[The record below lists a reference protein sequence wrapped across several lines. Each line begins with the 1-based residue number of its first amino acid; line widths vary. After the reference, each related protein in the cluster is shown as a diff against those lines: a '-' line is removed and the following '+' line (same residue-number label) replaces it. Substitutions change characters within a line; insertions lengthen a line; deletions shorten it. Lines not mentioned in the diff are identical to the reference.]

1 MLWTREES
9 LDPAMHQITIP
20 QSSSPQPRQC
30 SDYAIPA
37 ARLDSGL
44 NITLHFLFD
53 KLRAVIP
60 VPYCNSEAQG
70 RIIWTRCEATAIF
83 RSPGDKPTEQRNLR
97 ECARLPAVTLRNGD
111 TQWMAGFHYVYT
123 LRIRAATP
131 PNICTSARRSYL
143 STVSILHGVESFF
156 RS

>member
-1 MLWTREES
+1 MLRTNEES
-9 LDPAMHQITIP
+9 LNPAMYQTTIP
-20 QSSSPQPRQC
+20 RSSSPQPRQYT
-30 SDYAIPA
+30 DYAIPA

-70 RIIWTRCEATAIF
+70 VGCETNAIF

-97 ECARLPAVTLRNGD
+97 VWARLPAVTMRCAD
-111 TQWMAGFHYVYT
+111 TQRVAEFHYVYT
-123 LRIRAATP
+123 RRIRAATP
-131 PNICTSARRSYL
+131 PLIRTSSWRSYL
-143 STVSILHGVESFF
+143 SKGST
-156 RS
+156 